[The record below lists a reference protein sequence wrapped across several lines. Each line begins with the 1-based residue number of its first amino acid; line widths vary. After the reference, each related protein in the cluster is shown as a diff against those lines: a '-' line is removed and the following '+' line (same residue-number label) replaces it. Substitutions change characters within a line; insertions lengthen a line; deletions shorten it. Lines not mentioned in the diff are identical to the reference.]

1 MAATTASA
9 ASTASGIRGFAF
21 PFRID
26 PATGGV
32 QAQSDDDKLRAN
44 VVHIIMTNIGER
56 VMRRTYGSGL
66 RQLVQDPNN
75 QVVWAIIQQQ
85 IAKSVG
91 LLEPRVLLQ
100 ELTVSGSD
108 NDLAGV
114 QVDVRYV
121 VRRTQAA
128 QSLTIPVA
136 FGAL

>member
-1 MAATTASA
+1 MAAS
-9 ASTASGIRGFAF
+9 SASGIRGFAF

-32 QAQSDDDKLRAN
+32 QAQSDGDKLRAN
-44 VVHIIMTNIGER
+44 VIHIIMTNIGER
-56 VMRRTYGSGL
+56 TMRRSYGSGL

-91 LLEPRVLLQ
+91 MLEPRVLLQ

-108 NDLAGV
+108 DLAGV
-114 QVDVRYV
+114 RVDVRYV
-121 VRRTQAA
+121 VRQTQAA

>member
-1 MAATTASA
+1 MAASSASD
-9 ASTASGIRGFAF
+9 IRGFAF

-26 PATGGV
+26 PQTGSV
-32 QAQSDDDKLRAN
+32 QAQSDEDKLRAN
-44 VVHIIMTNIGER
+44 VIHIIMTNIGER
-56 VMRRTYGSGL
+56 MMRRAYGSGL

-100 ELTVSGSD
+100 ELVVSGSD
-108 NDLAGV
+108 DLAGV

-121 VRRTQAA
+121 VRQTQAA